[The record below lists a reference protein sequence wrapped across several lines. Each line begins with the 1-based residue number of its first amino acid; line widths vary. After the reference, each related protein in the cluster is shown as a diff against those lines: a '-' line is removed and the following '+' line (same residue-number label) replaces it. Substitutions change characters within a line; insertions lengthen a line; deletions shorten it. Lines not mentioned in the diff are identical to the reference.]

1 MDKSRKFTLAP
12 QERLAQVED
21 LAPRF
26 FREILDMD
34 YFECLVTDESDL
46 RDFTNAFANDHSTE
60 VAMML
65 DRLEAHYLIDA
76 RVVDSTRVVDLLEFL
91 QSQGV
96 SG

>member
-1 MDKSRKFTLAP
+1 
-12 QERLAQVED
+12 
-21 LAPRF
+21 
-26 FREILDMD
+26 
-34 YFECLVTDESDL
+34 
-46 RDFTNAFANDHSTE
+46 
-60 VAMML
+60 MML